1 MVTPK
6 TPSAPRGR
14 TKAGKDPRTDTGQRR
29 GIVLLSLEQQ
39 ETERRQKRALE
50 ENQLISKQAN
60 RLPLTSSEERRLKI
74 LQRVKRHDERSDS
87 VRGAPGTAPLEARKT
102 GTEPKASRTDVREV
116 VIPEGAQLR
125 PNLFEATENTHFISI
140 ETLAPEGAKVET
152 PGISGGIDEG
162 LLNKPFSELLT
173 SWGVPKQMHL
183 EMAAEL
189 EHIARART
197 KAALRPKWEER
208 GKYAELKDLSAPQF
222 LKRVYADE
230 IGRGGSIKKAVVRN
244 TDPALMSIVEAY
256 ISGREARGRGMGDAE
271 GLRFV
276 TSNAGRP
283 KRADLG

>member
-1 MVTPK
+1 MK
-6 TPSAPRGR
+6 THKRIVPSGEVKTRENAADQAHGRKLPSQVIEELAVDFEALAPMFDGAAAAGISDVDRCKILR
-14 TKAGKDPRTDTGQRR
+14 RLLVAGKEHLPKGDYRLMVAELREIFDWLPWRLIESKGEF
-29 GIVLLSLEQQ
+29 SLED
-39 ETERRQKRALE
+39 T
-50 ENQLISKQAN
+50 
-60 RLPLTSSEERRLKI
+60 T
-74 LQRVKRHDERSDS
+74 
-87 VRGAPGTAPLEARKT
+87 
-102 GTEPKASRTDVREV
+102 
-116 VIPEGAQLR
+116 PEGA
-125 PNLFEATENTHFISI
+125 I
-140 ETLAPEGAKVET
+140 VET

-162 LLNKPFSELLT
+162 LLNKSIGELLT

-197 KAALRPKWEER
+197 KAALRPRWEER

-256 ISGREARGRGMGDAE
+256 ISGREARGRDMGDAK

-283 KRADLG
+283 KRADLV